1 MQMKTVSCALRV
13 AIVAHC
19 RPDSDSAAEAA
30 HSQPEY

>member
-19 RPDSDSAAEAA
+19 GPDLGLRR
-30 HSQPEY
+30 